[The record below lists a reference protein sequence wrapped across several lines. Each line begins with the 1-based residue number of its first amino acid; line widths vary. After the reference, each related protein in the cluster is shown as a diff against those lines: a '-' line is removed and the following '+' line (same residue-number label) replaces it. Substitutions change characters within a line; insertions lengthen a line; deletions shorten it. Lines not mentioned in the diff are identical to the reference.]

1 MALLF
6 YANAAGYVPN
16 ASTNGNW
23 RAVQAAAAGVLHY
36 CVRGQRG
43 VGGVWILS
51 GMHRSPPASPCHISI
66 THHQPANLR

>member
-51 GMHRSPPASPCHISI
+51 GMHRSPSLPMVTYPLHITSPL
-66 THHQPANLR
+66 T